1 VEKKGN
7 CWPELLEFLIT
18 LRKQMRKKTGYFA
31 LKFSGHAKRARRI
44 ARWSSIPFSSHQ
56 GEREKNEYLYDGK
69 NTGELPESKQ
79 IKL

>member
-1 VEKKGN
+1 VGKKGN

-18 LRKQMRKKTGYFA
+18 LGEQMREKNRRLCA
-31 LKFSGHAKRARRI
+31 EFSGHAKRARRI
-44 ARWSSIPFSSHQ
+44 ARWSSIPLSSHQ

>member
-1 VEKKGN
+1 MWGRRETAGQS
-7 CWPELLEFLIT
+7 WWSLIT
-18 LRKQMRKKTGYFA
+18 LGKQMRERNRTLCA
-31 LKFSGHAKRARRI
+31 EFSGHAKRARRI

-69 NTGELPESKQ
+69 SAAGLPESKQ